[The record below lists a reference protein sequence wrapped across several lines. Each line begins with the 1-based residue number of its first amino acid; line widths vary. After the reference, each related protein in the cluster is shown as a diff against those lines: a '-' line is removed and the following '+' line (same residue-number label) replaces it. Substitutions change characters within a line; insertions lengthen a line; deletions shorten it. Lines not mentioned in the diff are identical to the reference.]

1 MDEKYLEAIYNDGGG
16 SGKLGSFDDFKKAI
30 ANEKYR
36 ENFYN
41 SMGGESRYGKYEDFT
56 SLVSGPVKKKDLS
69 SPDSDTLGQDSK
81 STGESFQTTL
91 PETEESKFLE
101 WAGDRANEKDYDWRG
116 FYQNEI
122 QNKSLKPSLDDYFK
136 EKDFHAY
143 SVGVDG
149 KILKSKDHPTFQ
161 KTLDAEKELGNEI
174 IERDGKQFSQK
185 VKPGEPVP
193 FEVIDSAISFGES
206 GIEVKPTIEKPEPT
220 PETRDERISI
230 GEDLKK
236 RIGNFFLHDA
246 PASLASALSLGLKL
260 QRRQGMSQWSVFSAG
275 MSDLRETEEF
285 IKKYGVKFSDDPKEA
300 YLQRAK
306 LTNMISKKLD
316 AEFDDRMQDDL
327 IVPLMK
333 WAKKRKDSADREGL
347 VNSLKQV
354 HNAGDFGRWAL
365 GAIVDLGAQA
375 TASVATGGTFLYAQ
389 AMGDTYLD
397 GMQELAQKKGV
408 SLEEILKDP
417 DVHPES
423 EAILFGMSIGLLE
436 KAGLDKVLGK
446 GKTTLAARS
455 LMKKIKSVGAAA
467 SAESVTEG
475 GQEILE
481 EIGVSNIAEQNTQ
494 EIFKD
499 LFSEKFAMQVIDAM
513 AKGMFGGGTFSGVR
527 TAFDSK
533 PKTKVDDV
541 ISESQQADVQDQPM
555 KSIEE
560 AEKIVNAVE
569 NEQSVD
575 QEVVEP
581 EPSVQQQ
588 EVITESNEYV
598 PEIETPETSISDLTD
613 SQIEETMISLDEKE
627 SMTDQERSR
636 YNALEVEA
644 ENRER
649 SLFFNTPL
657 EEVSNLVD
665 DLISKQDDPDSFYS
679 AFMDKSDGAEVKKV
693 VDKYLNKEDMSTEQ
707 VKGDFKKALFGNPDK
722 SYADGLL
729 LRESMNEL
737 SSRGVD
743 VNNVLTEIEQQFLS
757 DGYSEQEA
765 KSVIARKLASVF
777 KEQNQEESQQSD
789 VLQRLNEFV
798 ETEKEVS
805 TEDSS
810 SDQQIYNNEAIKV
823 SEKKRKANVEPE
835 LSPDG
840 KVYEGVGNEETVQEA
855 KRILK
860 DNDLETVEGVAMDRS
875 NDMHPALRRA
885 VLLEIAK
892 EAKNKGDFDM
902 ATHYFDEY
910 AELGGEGA
918 QVIQFGNVARTDPEV
933 ETLNIIRTA
942 KRKNEEALQEEAENG
957 KTVKSNI
964 DESMNAIKKIAEKE
978 GVKVSESETV
988 ETAINKIV
996 SAKVR
1001 TAAKVAVGKAK
1012 IKKAQDTRKKLAQE
1026 FKEKKQDLFLS
1037 SAVPGLTPQGI
1048 EYVAKVAKTYIDEG
1062 VANIEVLSAKIKG
1075 HLEQEFGKVVPENKI
1090 REAIKD
1096 SVKLPS
1102 STKQALDDLGVN
1114 IKDLIKQH
1122 YSAKEEVS
1130 GNLRNK
1136 LVDQLGLSK
1145 KEAQDLSEAIEG
1157 EFKSLMT
1164 DQAQNELTK
1173 LYGTSKIPQKR
1184 DTKNDQEK
1192 IIEAINLG
1200 AFDTDF
1206 YSALVA
1212 DKFGLS
1218 TITREDV
1225 AKLVEMS
1232 DKIQQM
1238 PPGELKNRKL
1248 QEFNDYID
1256 SIKDVSRRQRVID
1269 LVLDIYYTSILSGP
1283 STLSR
1288 ALKGATLTSSM
1299 NAISAAINNPV
1310 ATFYGLRGIKHFIR
1324 GINQFGWD
1332 GFVQVLR
1339 DGHSDID
1346 FFDRKV
1352 TGSGALDKIVN
1363 KPFKDHIADGDKVK
1377 AAMKVFFY
1385 LPTKMYRALLA
1396 SDAVLK
1402 TGIKEYEAYII
1413 EYNNLIE
1420 SGGDRKSAQ
1429 FYNQLNQQLALD
1441 QASVEQA
1448 KTQAAEEVKALRENN
1463 EEIPKGYEKR
1473 RVAELTE
1480 QNRDQK
1486 TNETAYFKAN
1496 EAVLMND
1503 PVGQLGNIYRFMS
1516 NAGIITDSDSKATM
1530 IRKFIFRTIFP
1541 FLRVPTNFI
1550 NMNLDYT
1557 PYGLYR
1563 GLRGTRSTRTGVEE
1577 LSKEERARHYAK
1589 AAVGSTVSAML
1600 MMTLFDWDDEEGFI
1614 LDPNAPIEITGAGTG
1629 DFAADKSIY
1638 KGYKNFSVRFKNPL
1652 TGDWSKPSSYIDN
1665 PIGMII
1671 SPLGFMSDEIRF
1683 KDFKKEVRG
1692 QEHLKQRR
1700 DMGYMASTS
1709 MYFATTFASSQS
1721 YSQGLKTLI
1730 DIVDAGNS
1738 DNDKYTEKVSKLLTN
1753 PVKGITVPNLYRQ
1766 VYQQYKAL
1774 MDIPERKAL
1783 TLPEKLVKGTP
1794 IAEAL
1799 IDGYDHDVFGYP
1811 IVRDFNFPLV
1821 PDIILET
1828 MKKAVKEREDKKEW
1842 KLIWKY
1848 PEVNIGPFRAPD
1860 YIDDKKLDDKDK
1872 REYLKKAGLEFRKL
1886 VNRNYTRLNRM
1897 DPVKLQ
1903 KKLNKL
1909 RSVAI
1914 KKAKGEKLFKLD
1926 LEFDFDLD
1934 FDY

>member
-588 EVITESNEYV
+588 EIITESNEYV

-644 ENRER
+644 
-649 SLFFNTPL
+649 
-657 EEVSNLVD
+657 
-665 DLISKQDDPDSFYS
+665 
-679 AFMDKSDGAEVKKV
+679 
-693 VDKYLNKEDMSTEQ
+693 
-707 VKGDFKKALFGNPDK
+707 
-722 SYADGLL
+722 
-729 LRESMNEL
+729 
-737 SSRGVD
+737 
-743 VNNVLTEIEQQFLS
+743 
-757 DGYSEQEA
+757 
-765 KSVIARKLASVF
+765 
-777 KEQNQEESQQSD
+777 
-789 VLQRLNEFV
+789 
-798 ETEKEVS
+798 EKEVS

-1145 KEAQDLSEAIEG
+1145 KEAQDLSEAIEE

-1614 LDPNAPIEITGAGTG
+1614 LDPNAPIQITGAGTG

-1652 TGDWSKPSSYIDN
+1652 TGDWSKPFSYIDN

-1872 REYLKKAGLEFRKL
+1872 REYLKKAGLGFRKL